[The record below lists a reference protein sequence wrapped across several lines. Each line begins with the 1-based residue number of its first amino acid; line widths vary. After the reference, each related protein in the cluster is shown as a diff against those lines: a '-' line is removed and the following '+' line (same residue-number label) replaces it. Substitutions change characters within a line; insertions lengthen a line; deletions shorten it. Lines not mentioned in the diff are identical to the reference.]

1 MSPIYTN
8 RRGERAFLTVEIA
21 DGRILTMHVAASTVS
36 PHQPPEVVT
45 MGEVM
50 VLLWPAGMEPL
61 EEATLFERSFGGA
74 EANAAIALARLGHR
88 VRWISR
94 LGDDAFG
101 RYVRRRLEREGV
113 QVDAAIDAQAP
124 TAVFFKERVLT
135 GPRRV
140 AYYRRGSA
148 ASRLGPDD
156 LRPEQFGGARVV
168 HLSGITPALS
178 TSCAEAVWR
187 AFGLARE
194 AGALVSFDPNV
205 RRQLWPDEESVRAT
219 LLPLIAQADLV
230 LLGDEDAAVLYP
242 GLSEEDILRAV
253 TSAGPQSAVLKLGA
267 RGATAWCEG
276 RLMAVE
282 AYPIQVVDTVGAGD
296 GFAAGY
302 IAGLLRGFDAE
313 QRLALAARV
322 GASAVS
328 VAGDW
333 EGYPRAAEVGL
344 A

>member
-1 MSPIYTN
+1 MQSAPP
-8 RRGERAFLTVEIA
+8 TV
-21 DGRILTMHVAASTVS
+21 L
-36 PHQPPEVVT
+36 PQQPPEVVT
-45 MGEVM
+45 LGEVM
-50 VLLWPAGMEPL
+50 VLLWPAGMDSL
-61 EEATLFERSFGGA
+61 EEAALFERSFGGA
-74 EANAAIALARLGHR
+74 EANVAIALARLGHR
-88 VRWISR
+88 ARWISR

-101 RYVRRRLEREGV
+101 RYVRRRLEQEGV
-113 QVDAAIDAQAP
+113 QVDAAVDTQAP
-124 TAVFFKERVLT
+124 TAVFFKERVRI

-140 AYYRRGSA
+140 LYYRRGSA
-148 ASRLGPDD
+148 ASRMSADD
-156 LRPEQFGGARVV
+156 LSPDQFSGTRIV

-178 TSCAEAVWR
+178 DSCADAVLGAVR
-187 AFGLARE
+187 LARD

-205 RRQLWPDEESVRAT
+205 RRQLWPDEESCRAA
-219 LLPLIAQADLV
+219 LLPLIAKADLV
-230 LLGDEDAAVLYP
+230 LLGDEDAALLYP
-242 GLSEEDILRAV
+242 GLSEDDILHAV
-253 TSAGPQSAVLKLGA
+253 SAAGPRSVVLKLGA

-282 AYPIQVVDTVGAGD
+282 AYPVQVVDTVGAGD

-313 QRLALAARV
+313 RRLTLAARV

-333 EGYPRAAEVGL
+333 EGYPRAVELGL